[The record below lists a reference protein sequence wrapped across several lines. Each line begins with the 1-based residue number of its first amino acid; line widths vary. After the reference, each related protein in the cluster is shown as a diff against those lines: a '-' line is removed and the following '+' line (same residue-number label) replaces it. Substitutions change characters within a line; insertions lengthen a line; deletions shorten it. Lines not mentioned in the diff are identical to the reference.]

1 MSSHGSP
8 AEGMS
13 CACCWDDITGE
24 NYVEYL
30 PYPSSENNHHP
41 TWLPSG
47 FCQTCLQHL
56 LKTQFSLWT
65 ESLAK
70 STCLAE
76 QRRLL
81 RRGPPVNVRDD
92 KALPCPN
99 NEEVHKLWYS
109 STGSEHSAKL
119 EGSLEGAVSLF
130 HSFHHMSLYLIHY
143 LSMYGIYIGKR
154 SFLARSNQI
163 IFI

>member
-1 MSSHGSP
+1 MSSHGTP
-8 AEGMS
+8 TEGMS

-30 PYPSSENNHHP
+30 PYSSSENNHHP

-119 EGSLEGAVSLF
+119 EGSLEGAVSLYYTINIS
-130 HSFHHMSLYLIHY
+130 HKYNPSIYG
-143 LSMYGIYIGKR
+143 MYRKEIVFGK
-154 SFLARSNQI
+154 I
-163 IFI
+163 K